1 MIRERKQNNFEEIEG
16 VIVGRNPIIE
26 ALKANRGIEKIL
38 VARGEREGS
47 ILKIIAMAKDAGI
60 PIVDADKSTLNSLS
74 QMNSHQGVAAYVAL
88 KEYCEVDDILEYAK
102 SKNEKPFVVIVDG
115 LTDPHNLGAIIRTA
129 NASGVHGI
137 IIPKRRNVG
146 MTASVYK
153 ASAGA
158 AEYMKVARVSNIA
171 STIEELKEKGL
182 WIFGTEME
190 GNTYYFDADYNC
202 ACAIIIGGE
211 DEGIGRLIKERCD
224 YLIKIP
230 MMGEVSSLNASAAG
244 AVILYEVLKQRIIG
258 G

>member
-1 MIRERKQNNFEEIEG
+1 
-16 VIVGRNPIIE
+16 
-26 ALKANRGIEKIL
+26 
-38 VARGEREGS
+38 
-47 ILKIIAMAKDAGI
+47 
-60 PIVDADKSTLNSLS
+60 
-74 QMNSHQGVAAYVAL
+74 
-88 KEYCEVDDILEYAK
+88 
-102 SKNEKPFVVIVDG
+102 
-115 LTDPHNLGAIIRTA
+115 
-129 NASGVHGI
+129 
-137 IIPKRRNVG
+137 